1 MDTVEQVQK
10 DPTPSKK
17 NITLNNEKSTRVIQR
32 AVIQYTTEQLYS
44 IRPSQRVYRQLVKF
58 QKLLKNRHKLSWSAI
73 MLESRLEK
81 L

>member
-32 AVIQYTTEQLYS
+32 AVRQYTTEQLYS

-58 QKLLKNRHKLSWSAI
+58 QKLLKNRHTLSWSAI